1 LRTNPEPG
9 HDQTAGDQNYHV
21 LSTTRRL
28 KAIAHSVPTSSATK
42 AESQTRTKDKK
53 MASAGLLQASLI
65 WVTYGV
71 AVALVLFVA
80 IITTFTWQ
88 APQER
93 SIAVTIVSIISLTS
107 LLATVFLLPVDIALV
122 SSTASAHLGAKKDWA
137 TPARVDG
144 ILLTLKIVY
153 YTLYSLDALLCLI
166 AIPFTYFWYEEYDE
180 VEEEEGTSGNG
191 ARFWRALKYTLGFV
205 FLVLILFLIGFF
217 VPAAGNSRQ
226 KHMDLDYFKRL
237 LAANNGEKALTF
249 GVGLLMTLGTLLYI
263 LYTGA
268 GLALLPVSFIKSA
281 PSISAPQL
289 SATTASALERNREL
303 QRQLEMRNAGRPE
316 GMPQKDRREM
326 DALLR
331 EERTLVRRERLASE
345 ARGDGRSRVFR
356 AWTKFQAVFRPLKL
370 LGGIF
375 LLFLAILIWISMLIT
390 SIDKAAN
397 SICKQ
402 HCGYILGHLNVFQP
416 MNWIFVVSAKAF
428 PVDYIL
434 MAFLILF
441 LFSSSI
447 TGLASIG
454 IRFLWVRI
462 FQMKKGRTAPQ
473 ALLIATVLL
482 ALVILAINYAVAMVI
497 APQYAIYGTQTFC
510 VNAPRHPG
518 DQPDCREHP
527 DMVRPCSEAFSEPAA
542 KDVCTPTVM
551 STFLNRVTLNWPV
564 FGAIDFWAQFA
575 FLAVFLVVFV
585 TSLFRTPRLDLSEL
599 DEAAE
604 ADEEEGLL
612 ASTGRRFGAT
622 WGDITGRAKPRAGDN
637 GQGREDYGAAG
648 NGSGAAART

>member
-1 LRTNPEPG
+1 
-9 HDQTAGDQNYHV
+9 
-21 LSTTRRL
+21 
-28 KAIAHSVPTSSATK
+28 
-42 AESQTRTKDKK
+42 
-53 MASAGLLQASLI
+53 MASAGLLQTSLI
-65 WVTYGV
+65 WVAYAV
-71 AVALVLFVA
+71 AVALVLLVSV
-80 IITTFTWQ
+80 ITTLTWQ
-88 APQER
+88 TPHER
-93 SIAVTIVSIISLTS
+93 SIAVTIVSIVSLTA

-153 YTLYSLDALLCLI
+153 YTLYTLDALLCLI
-166 AIPFTYFWYEEYDE
+166 VIPFTYFWYEEYDE
-180 VEEEEGTSGNG
+180 VEEEEGTSSWG
-191 ARFWRALKYTLGFV
+191 ARFWRATKFTLGFV
-205 FLVLILFLIGFF
+205 FLVVILFLVGFF
-217 VPAAGNSRQ
+217 VPAAGKNPGKNPG

-249 GVGLLMTLGTLLYI
+249 GVGLLMTLGTLLYV

-268 GLALLPVSFIKSA
+268 GLALLPVSFVKSA

-289 SATTASALERNREL
+289 SATTASALERNREQ
-303 QRQLEMRNAGRPE
+303 QRQLEMRNAGRAD
-316 GMPQKDRREM
+316 GMSQKDGREM

-331 EERTLVRRERLASE
+331 EERTLVRRERLAAE
-345 ARGDGRSRVFR
+345 ARGDGRSKIYR
-356 AWTKFQAVFRPLKL
+356 AWTKVQTVFRPLKL
-370 LGGIF
+370 LGGI
-375 LLFLAILIWISMLIT
+375 LLLVLALLIWVSMLIT
-390 SIDKAAN
+390 GIDKAAN
-397 SICKQ
+397 SVCKQ

-416 MNWIFVVSAKAF
+416 INWIFVQSAKAF

-434 MAFLILF
+434 MALLVLF
-441 LFSSSI
+441 FFSSSI

-462 FQMKKGRTAPQ
+462 FQLKKGRTAPQ

-482 ALVILAINYAVAMVI
+482 ALMILAVNYAVAMLV

-510 VNAPRHPG
+510 VNAPRFPG
-518 DQPDCREHP
+518 AQPDCREHR

-564 FGAIDFWAQFA
+564 FGAVNFWAQFV
-575 FLAVFLVVFV
+575 FLAVFLIVFV
-585 TSLFRTPRLDLSEL
+585 TSLFRTPRLNLSEL
-599 DEAAE
+599 DEEAE
-604 ADEEEGLL
+604 VDEEEGLL

-622 WGDITGRAKPRAGDN
+622 WQDITGRAKRSDG
-637 GQGREDYGAAG
+637 GQDGYGTSGHG
-648 NGSGAAART
+648 NGSGEGSRA